1 MVNFVLIPGG
11 WFGGWWYSDLASEL
25 RRRGH
30 AVYPVTLTGVGER
43 SHLLSPTTNLDTHIQ
58 DVVSVL
64 EFEQLDNVVLVG
76 HSYGG
81 MVITGVADRV
91 SERIAALVYSDAYV
105 PVDGQSCFELTSPL
119 FQQIFLDGAADD
131 GITVPVPA
139 GVDPRA
145 TGHPL
150 ASFLQRIRLTR
161 ETPPDALR
169 EYIYLSKWEGTPFT
183 AVYEKLQHDPSWR
196 THSLPTSHNVLADAP
211 DEYLKLLLD
220 IAAHATS
227 SHGVSP

>member
-1 MVNFVLIPGG
+1 MNFVLIPGG

-25 RRRGH
+25 RRHGH
-30 AVYPVTLTGVGER
+30 TAYPVTLTGVGDR
-43 SHLLSPTTNLDTHIQ
+43 SHLLSPTTNLDTHIH

-64 EFEQLDNVVLVG
+64 EFERLDNVILVG
-76 HSYGG
+76 HSYAG
-81 MVITGVADRV
+81 MVITGVADRIP
-91 SERIAALVYSDAYV
+91 ERVAALVYSDAYV
-105 PVDGQSCFELTSPL
+105 PADGQSCFELTSPL
-119 FQQIFLDGAADD
+119 FQRIFLDGAAGD

-139 GVDPRA
+139 GADPRA

-161 ETPPDALR
+161 EAPADILR
-169 EYIYLSKWEGTPFT
+169 EYIYLSEWEGTPFT
-183 AVYEKLQHDPSWR
+183 AVYEQLQHDPSWR

-220 IAAHATS
+220 IADRATS
-227 SHGVSP
+227 PRS